1 MATEKATPTGAPI
14 ASCDE
19 AEGCTVVPCAACL
32 REIPGDVALSA
43 EGPDYVQYFCGLDC
57 MGQWQEKA
65 KKAKKASKP

>member
-1 MATEKATPTGAPI
+1 MTTEKATPTGAPI

-19 AEGCTVVPCAACL
+19 TEGCVVVSCAACL
-32 REIPGDVALSA
+32 KEIPGDVALTV

-65 KKAKKASKP
+65 KKASKP